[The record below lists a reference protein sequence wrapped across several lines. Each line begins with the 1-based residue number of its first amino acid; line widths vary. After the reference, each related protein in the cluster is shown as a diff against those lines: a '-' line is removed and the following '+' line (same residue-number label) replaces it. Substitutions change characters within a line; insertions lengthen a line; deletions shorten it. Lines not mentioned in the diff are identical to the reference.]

1 MRIAILGA
9 GKIGEALLAGL
20 LRAGRSADELC
31 FSEQYEK
38 RAAELCERYGVAAL
52 PVSDAAATADVIVL
66 AVKPPDVAGLAASIA
81 DSVRP
86 DAVVVSVAAGIP
98 TAGIERQLGPGARV
112 VRVMPNTPMLV
123 GAGMSA
129 ISAGAAATE
138 ADLEIAEQ
146 LLSAVG
152 EVVQLPEAQLDA
164 VTALSGSGPAYV
176 FLLAEALIDAGV
188 LVGLTRP
195 VATTLAVQTLVGSAL
210 MLRDSG
216 DSAAQL
222 REAVTSPG
230 GTTAAAL
237 KALESHALRA
247 AVADALEA
255 ARDRS
260 RELGSG

>member
-20 LRAGRSADELC
+20 LEAGRSPADLC

-38 RAAELCERYGVAAL
+38 RAAEVSERYGVAAL
-52 PVSDAAATADVIVL
+52 PVASAAATADVIVL
-66 AVKPPDVAGLAASIA
+66 AVKPPDVGPLAGVIA
-81 DSVRP
+81 DDIRAE
-86 DAVVVSVAAGIP
+86 AVVVSVAAGVS
-98 TAGIERQLGPGARV
+98 TAAIEQRLRPGARV

-129 ISAGAAATE
+129 ISAGAAATD
-138 ADLEIAEQ
+138 ADLATAEQ

-152 EVVQLPEAQLDA
+152 QVLRLPETQLDA

-188 LVGLTRP
+188 LIGLARP

-216 DSAAQL
+216 DSATQL

-237 KALESHALRA
+237 KALESHAVRA
-247 AVADALEA
+247 AVADALQA

-260 RELGSG
+260 RELGAG

>member
-1 MRIAILGA
+1 
-9 GKIGEALLAGL
+9 
-20 LRAGRSADELC
+20 
-31 FSEQYEK
+31 
-38 RAAELCERYGVAAL
+38 
-52 PVSDAAATADVIVL
+52 
-66 AVKPPDVAGLAASIA
+66 
-81 DSVRP
+81 
-86 DAVVVSVAAGIP
+86 
-98 TAGIERQLGPGARV
+98 
-112 VRVMPNTPMLV
+112 MLV

-129 ISAGAAATE
+129 ISAGAAATD
-138 ADLEIAEQ
+138 ADLATAEQ

-152 EVVQLPEAQLDA
+152 QVLRLPETQLDA

-188 LVGLTRP
+188 LIGLARP

-216 DSAAQL
+216 DSATQL

-237 KALESHALRA
+237 KALESHAVRA
-247 AVADALEA
+247 AVADALQA

-260 RELGSG
+260 RELGAG